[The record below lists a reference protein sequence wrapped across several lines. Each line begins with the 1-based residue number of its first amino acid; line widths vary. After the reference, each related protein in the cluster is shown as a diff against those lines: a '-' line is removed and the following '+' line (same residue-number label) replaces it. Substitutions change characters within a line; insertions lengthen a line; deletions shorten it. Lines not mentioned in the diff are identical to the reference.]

1 MNYTSKWL
9 WFDLKTNFDK
19 ICQTQNNSRV
29 GAKSKSCQINIL
41 GVMYYDW
48 ISNELY
54 FQMIMIWFQIS
65 IFMILPNYEITY
77 SIRTLHKIIVS
88 QNHLYYHR
96 QCIHILCIC
105 VLDLF
110 RTFCKVVQLCQQIV
124 PIQRLVQDNQL
135 LQQDIYIISSK

>member
-41 GVMYYDW
+41 GVMYCDR

-54 FQMIMIWFQIS
+54 FQMIMIWFQIT
-65 IFMILPNYEITY
+65 IFVILPNSEITY
-77 SIRTLHKIIVS
+77 WIRTLHKIIVS
-88 QNHLYYHR
+88 QHPLYYHR
-96 QCIHILCIC
+96 QCIHILCNC

-110 RTFCKVVQLCQQIV
+110 CTFCKVVQLRQQVV
-124 PIQRLVQDNQL
+124 PIQRLDQDNQFL
-135 LQQDIYIISSK
+135 